1 MMVLQTCGARRG
13 VASQISSD
21 EPRSIFVHCYGH
33 DLNLTAGET
42 VKNNRILQDTLD
54 TTFEIFKLFKFSP
67 RRDAIFQVLKAEIA
81 PGTPGFKDYVSD
93 KVDCT
98 RRFP

>member
-1 MMVLQTCGARRG
+1 M
-13 VASQISSD
+13 
-21 EPRSIFVHCYGH
+21 
-33 DLNLTAGET
+33 
-42 VKNNRILQDTLD
+42 KNNRILQDTLD